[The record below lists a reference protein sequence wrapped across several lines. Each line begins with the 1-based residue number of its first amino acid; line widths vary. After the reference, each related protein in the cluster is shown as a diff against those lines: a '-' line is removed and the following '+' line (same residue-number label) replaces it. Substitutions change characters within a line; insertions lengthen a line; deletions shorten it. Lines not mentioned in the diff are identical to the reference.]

1 MESNDKL
8 SLVALKA
15 QIDEIRHNDKFFI
28 PLAECLFVQY
38 DNNQSGY
45 ISIEDFYKCV
55 HTLNESLK
63 IPSIDKDLKPIEG
76 ECISKEEYKDN
87 LYKLLS
93 SISHSID
100 NIIKS

>member
-1 MESNDKL
+1 MESIDKL

-15 QIDEIRHNDKFFI
+15 QIDEIRHNEHFFI

-38 DNNQSGY
+38 DHNQSGY
-45 ISIEDFYKCV
+45 ISIDDYYKCI
-55 HTLNESLK
+55 HTLNEFFK
-63 IPSIDKDLKPIEG
+63 VPSIDKYFHSIEG
-76 ECISKEEYKDN
+76 ECLSKEEYKYN

-100 NIIKS
+100 NIIK

>member
-1 MESNDKL
+1 MEAMDKL

-15 QIDEIRHNDKFFI
+15 QIDEIRQNEELFI

-38 DNNQSGY
+38 DQNQSGF
-45 ISIEDFYKCV
+45 ISIDNFYKCV
-55 HTLNESLK
+55 HNLNESSLN
-63 IPSIDKDLKPIEG
+63 IPSIDKYITPMEQSFL
-76 ECISKEEYKDN
+76 SKDEYKFY

-100 NIIKS
+100 NLIK